1 MRRGRASLLLAVL
14 LFSGCSKEEPP
25 VPPPPPPAEK
35 PKPPE
40 PPLAPLGE
48 VRFRDWA
55 EVDDEKFLELPAPAE
70 APTLKWDFSP
80 DKRYGYDFAETVSQ
94 RTHQEAGERQATN
107 TAREKN
113 RGLFDFNSGRD
124 RTALSIAKIQTQE
137 AYLNDQLIDRESYA
151 KKGASTL
158 ECVLSEDG
166 TTDFKQP
173 KGTVDARMYYQSLFA
188 LQPGTRPL
196 SAGKLTTRIAG
207 YRKVE
212 RYECAR
218 LESEFEILNEAP
230 SAKML
235 LRGRVVGYF
244 AVAERKFIRSSA
256 VLATS
261 SRANVLTDKGVWVR
275 NSIDSVTS
283 SRVRFLEP
291 P

>member
-1 MRRGRASLLLAVL
+1 MRRGRISLFLAALLVA
-14 LFSGCSKEEPP
+14 GCSKEDPP
-25 VPPPPPPAEK
+25 SPPPPPPAK
-35 PKPPE
+35 PAPPE
-40 PPLAPLGE
+40 PALPALGE
-48 VRFRDWA
+48 VRFRDWD
-55 EVDDEKFLELPAPAE
+55 EVDDEKFLELTAPDPAPA
-70 APTLKWDFSP
+70 LKWDFSP

-94 RTHQEAGERQATN
+94 RTHQEANGKQATN
-107 TAREKN
+107 NAREKN
-113 RGLFDFNSGRD
+113 RGLFDFACGRD

-137 AYLNDQLIDRESYA
+137 AFLNDQLIDRESYA
-151 KKGASTL
+151 KKPASTL
-158 ECVLSEDG
+158 ECVIAEDG
-166 TTDFKQP
+166 TPDFKQP

-196 SAGKLTTRIAG
+196 SSGKITTRLAG
-207 YRKVE
+207 FRKVG

-230 SAKML
+230 SAKLL

-244 AVAERKFIRSSA
+244 AVAERKFIRTSA

-261 SRANVLTDKGVWVR
+261 SRANVLAEKGFWVT

-283 SRVRFLEP
+283 SRVRYLEP